1 MTRYLGFD
9 IGTKTIGFAASDAS
23 AIIATPL
30 HTLKRSKFSKDVII
44 IKALIDERN
53 ITDCVLGLPLNM
65 DGTEGPRCQATRAFA
80 RNLMQYVDCKLHFW
94 DERMSS
100 VAVERT
106 MLQAD
111 LSRAKRAEHVDKLAA
126 SYILQGFL
134 DANRDKE
141 STY

>member
-9 IGTKTIGFAASDAS
+9 IGTKTIGFATSDAT

-30 HTLKRSKFSKDVII
+30 ETLKRTKFSKDILTI
-44 IKALIDERN
+44 RKLISDYH

-65 DGTEGPRCQATRAFA
+65 DGTEGPRCQSTRAFA
-80 RNLMQYVDCKLHFW
+80 RNLNEHITCSLHFW

-100 VAVERT
+100 MAVERT

-111 LSRAKRAEHVDKLAA
+111 LSRAKRAQYVDKLAA

-134 DANRDKE
+134 DAQRLR
-141 STY
+141 T